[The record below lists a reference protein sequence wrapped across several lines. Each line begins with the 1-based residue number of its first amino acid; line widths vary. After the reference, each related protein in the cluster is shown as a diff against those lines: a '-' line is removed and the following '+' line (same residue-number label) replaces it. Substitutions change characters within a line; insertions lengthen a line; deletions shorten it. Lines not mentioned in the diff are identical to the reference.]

1 MGRAVEDR
9 VIKAL
14 DGWPLEATLFRGDA
28 PRMAVLVSAGTGFPR
43 GFYARFARWMAERGC
58 VVLTYDY
65 RGIGGSRP
73 EDLAAMEMD
82 YPDWGRLDMPA
93 ALKALKKAAPGLPIF
108 HVGHSVGGHFVGFMP
123 NQAEIG
129 RHAFVSVGTGWW
141 GGHHRTYNP
150 IELFFWFG
158 FGPHHLRRHGYVRAG
173 RLWRGTDLPR
183 GVFETWKRWCLK
195 PSYFLDELKSGAL
208 EPQEFDAVR
217 APIRSWIFPDDPIA
231 TPGTGAALL
240 KAYPNAPS
248 EVVVRDGPDYGVRR
262 VGHEGAFRKGLEPL
276 WQEILD
282 WFDAGVTK
290 TGAGA

>member
-1 MGRAVEDR
+1 MGLTVEDR
-9 VIKAL
+9 SIKAE
-14 DGWPLEATLFRGDA
+14 DGWPLEATLFRGDR

-43 GFYARFARWMAERGC
+43 GFYARFARWMAERGG

-108 HVGHSVGGHFVGFMP
+108 HVGHSVGGHFVGFMS
-123 NQAEIG
+123 NQGEIA

-150 IELFFWFG
+150 MELFFWFG
-158 FGPHHLRRHGYVRAG
+158 FGPHQLRRHGYIRAG

-183 GVFETWKRWCLK
+183 GVFDTWRRWCLK
-195 PSYFLDELKSGAL
+195 PAYFLDELRSGAL
-208 EPQEFDAVR
+208 EPQGFDKVR

-240 KAYPNAPS
+240 KAYPNASS
-248 EVVVRDGPDYGVRR
+248 EIVVRRSQDYGARR
-262 VGHEGAFRKGLEPL
+262 IGHEGAFRKGLEPL

-282 WFDAGVTK
+282 WFDAGVSK
-290 TGAGA
+290 AGPGA